1 LNDTV
6 HLLPPRSRSGEEG
19 KRKLLFEFLP
29 ATLSPG
35 AHRPDTMADHPP
47 RTCQKTGE
55 GGRALA
61 VAPHGRPAGCSPCST
76 VQTHSLGPINN
87 SQHSSNREG
96 ETGED
101 RRRGEQKRRRTD
113 EKKKTQ
119 KREREEIER
128 RREKERKPRK
138 KKKRGENERERKRR
152 TREKEGTPSRL
163 LTAAPLP
170 PSESYATATSL
181 CRSTASDAQPPPRQV
196 TFLLILAFI
205 SFFPSPHAER
215 VAFCMQGWGK
225 IIPPA
230 PFRLGPGGSWP
241 SPVFWAGSGP

>member
-1 LNDTV
+1 
-6 HLLPPRSRSGEEG
+6 
-19 KRKLLFEFLP
+19 
-29 ATLSPG
+29 
-35 AHRPDTMADHPP
+35 
-47 RTCQKTGE
+47 
-55 GGRALA
+55 LA
-61 VAPHGRPAGCSPCST
+61 VAPHGRPTGCSPCST
-76 VQTHSLGPINN
+76 VQRHSLGPINN
-87 SQHSSNREG
+87 SQHSSNEG
-96 ETGED
+96 
-101 RRRGEQKRRRTD
+101 RRRGKTDGEENRRGGERT
-113 EKKKTQ
+113 KKKNTE
-119 KREREEIER
+119 EREGR
-128 RREKERKPRK
+128 DRTKEREGK
-138 KKKRGENERERKRR
+138 KTKEEEERGENERERKRR

>member
-1 LNDTV
+1 
-6 HLLPPRSRSGEEG
+6 
-19 KRKLLFEFLP
+19 
-29 ATLSPG
+29 
-35 AHRPDTMADHPP
+35 
-47 RTCQKTGE
+47 
-55 GGRALA
+55 LA

-76 VQTHSLGPINN
+76 VQRHSLGPINN
-87 SQHSSNREG
+87 SQHSSNEEG
-96 ETGED
+96 GDGGRQTE
-101 RRRGEQKRRRTD
+101 RRT
-113 EKKKTQ
+113 EEEENGRKKRTQ

-181 CRSTASDAQPPPRQV
+181 CRSTASDVQPPPRQV

-205 SFFPSPHAER
+205 SFFSSPHAER
-215 VAFCMQGWGK
+215 VAFCMQGWGENNSPRPVSAWARR
-225 IIPPA
+225 ILAQPCL
-230 PFRLGPGGSWP
+230 LGRVWP
-241 SPVFWAGSGP
+241 RRKCLFGPRSAQSSLGRNRPTILG